1 MTPHEIIQEIKHFS
15 VDEKALIIEQ
25 ISHSLRTDLQ
35 AHNKK
40 APSENDSDQLSIA
53 ERMAIVESLH
63 GCLRNDAVSH
73 PSNRQ
78 EEKEMYLEHLLE
90 KYS

>member
-25 ISHSLRTDLQ
+25 ISHSLRSDLQ
-35 AHNKK
+35 ANNEK
-40 APSENDSDQLSIA
+40 AQIENNREQLTVA
-53 ERMAIVESLH
+53 EKMAIVESLH
-63 GCLRNDAVSH
+63 GIGAVEGK
-73 PSNRQ
+73 PAPTD
-78 EEKEMYLEHLLE
+78 EEIREDYTNYLME